1 MSKSTEQLIVILKK
15 ECEVYEE
22 YMKIA
27 DEKTRLIIDKE
38 IGSLDKM
45 TIKEEKIIGEVSKI
59 DRVRNLIIGNLLK
72 EKNIHKVDKLE
83 EIIQMV
89 DKKYSKVLVDLKN
102 RLEKILTEIKRLND
116 LNEKLINQS
125 LDYIEF
131 NVNLY
136 TSLKNTQVVYKGNDR
151 DEKYSNSFFDGKG

>member
-27 DEKTRLIIDKE
+27 DEKTKLIIDKK
-38 IGSLDKM
+38 INLLDKM
-45 TIKEEKIIGEVSKI
+45 TIREEKIISEVRKI
-59 DRVRNLIIGNLLK
+59 DTVRNLIIGNLLK
-72 EKNIHKVDKLE
+72 ERNVHKIDKLE
-83 EIIQMV
+83 DIIHMV
-89 DKKYSKVLVDLKN
+89 EMKYSKVLLELKN
-102 RLEKILTEIKRLND
+102 RLEKVLMEIKRLND

-136 TSLKNTQVVYKGNDR
+136 SSLKSTQVVYKENNNDGH
-151 DEKYSNSFFDGKG
+151 YLNSFFDGKG